1 MKKFNR
7 RMQFFDIDIVIC
19 IQLFNASNRRVKFS
33 KRTHLIILRN
43 DSEYSQNSIENM
55 KMTSERNPASIL
67 DASSDEDV
75 IFITLKS

>member
-19 IQLFNASNRRVKFS
+19 IQLFNASNRRVKFL
-33 KRTHLIILRN
+33 KRIHFTILRN

-55 KMTSERNPASIL
+55 KMAFERNPASIL